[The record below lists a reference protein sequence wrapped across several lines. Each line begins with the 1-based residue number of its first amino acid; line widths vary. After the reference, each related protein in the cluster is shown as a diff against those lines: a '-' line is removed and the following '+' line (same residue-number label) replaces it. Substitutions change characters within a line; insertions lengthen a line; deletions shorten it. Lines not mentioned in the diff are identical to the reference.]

1 MLVLFL
7 PLEKAIEFQDNVY
20 KNLQN
25 MTSKNEYLGIIAI
38 RGLMEDGKYKMEFV

>member
-7 PLEKAIEFQDNVY
+7 PLENATEFQDNVY

-25 MTSKNEYLGIIAI
+25 MTSKNEYLGII
-38 RGLMEDGKYKMEFV
+38 GYQGVDGG